1 MHAAILTNKNRCV
14 WICRYV
20 AHALQKLGRTNDAI
34 AMFAKTREI
43 VGWVKIIDGIS
54 VKSINETKCPT
65 SDVSSRLPTNLRPV
79 DMHAEFQVNVCVCV
93 CVCVRACV
101 RACVCV
107 CVCVCV

>member
-20 AHALQKLGRTNDAI
+20 AHALQKLGRTRDAI

-54 VKSINETKCPT
+54 VESINETKCPT
-65 SDVSSRLPTNLRPV
+65 SDISSRLPTNLCPV

-101 RACVCV
+101 RA
-107 CVCVCV
+107 